1 MTNKEVA
8 EKVLAKLKIRPD
20 MQYINDDYMNATIQD
35 AFNDVYIYINARSD
49 DDITESLITPIC
61 DICVISINLTGN
73 EGLTASG
80 KAGTSESYITSI
92 PKPIRRKLQ
101 KYRRLP

>member
-1 MTNKEVA
+1 MTNKEVS
-8 EKVLAKLKIRPD
+8 EKVLVKIKTRPD
-20 MQYINDDYMNATIQD
+20 MQYINDEYTQSTIED
-35 AFNDVYIYINARSD
+35 AINDVYNYINAKSD
-49 DDITESLITPIC
+49 DDLTESLITPIC
-61 DICVISINLTGN
+61 DICVIRLNLTGN
-73 EGLTASG
+73 EGLISSG

>member
-1 MTNKEVA
+1 MTTKEVVK
-8 EKVLAKLKIRPD
+8 KVLAKLKTRPD
-20 MQYINDDYMNATIQD
+20 MQYIDDDYMNATIED
-35 AFNDVYIYINARSD
+35 AINDVYAYINARSD
-49 DDITESLITPIC
+49 DDLTEGLITPIT
-61 DICVISINLTGN
+61 DICVIRLNLTGN